1 MAKMV
6 RSYLDAPPE
15 EEDGVLKVESMR
27 QVREI
32 FKQFKLIVTN
42 VESEVEQKLRKQFTF
57 ESKSRAGDG
66 GPGSSTAAPAAT
78 SSNATEDGEAE
89 GAAADEVGRIED
101 EGGYAL
107 GNAPAG
113 ARPASISGKNAG
125 PLSPAPSSPKA
136 KDGDAAAA
144 PSAPSDRNRLFE
156 VFKATEEGREVQE
169 WLTLLGEKV
178 RSLTA
183 RKKELRRRR
192 NDIARVIK
200 TTQGLYDARRAA
212 SLAQV
217 EGGEE
222 EFVDEEEWRLLV
234 DLKAQKKEFR
244 DVVATTQEVQSS
256 LTPALE
262 KYGTIKERM
271 VSLFNTWVAT
281 KSDDVT
287 GPENDEDVLDDGE
300 MFEKMEIERV
310 LAEDPRS
317 LAFVMAQKQQRKYTR
332 SGKGGRGR
340 KRRANKR

>member
-1 MAKMV
+1 M
-6 RSYLDAPPE
+6 
-15 EEDGVLKVESMR
+15 
-27 QVREI
+27 
-32 FKQFKLIVTN
+32 
-42 VESEVEQKLRKQFTF
+42 
-57 ESKSRAGDG
+57 
-66 GPGSSTAAPAAT
+66 
-78 SSNATEDGEAE
+78 
-89 GAAADEVGRIED
+89 
-101 EGGYAL
+101 
-107 GNAPAG
+107 
-113 ARPASISGKNAG
+113 
-125 PLSPAPSSPKA
+125 
-136 KDGDAAAA
+136 
-144 PSAPSDRNRLFE
+144 
-156 VFKATEEGREVQE
+156 QE

-287 GPENDEDVLDDGE
+287 GPKNDEDVIDDGE
-300 MFEKMEIERV
+300 MF
-310 LAEDPRS
+310 
-317 LAFVMAQKQQRKYTR
+317 
-332 SGKGGRGR
+332 
-340 KRRANKR
+340 